1 MHLAYWISNRKTNPT
16 KYLDNW
22 SSKKKR
28 TKTLFLPSLSSSIS
42 TKLEWLLYF
51 NSSRKIRRLH
61 PSQQLQK
68 NQKQNLQ
75 NLFLSLWVSIS
86 SSRNKKSFSPSLA
99 LPLFAEKKIR
109 NKAALSSFVTTEQ
122 QQKQREDLWLF
133 ILLKPTAK
141 DPLKI

>member
-1 MHLAYWISNRKTNPT
+1 MKKIEGMHENWY
-16 KYLDNW
+16 NW

-28 TKTLFLPSLSSSIS
+28 TKTLFLPCLSSSVS
-42 TKLEWLLYF
+42 AKVEWVLYF

-109 NKAALSSFVTTEQ
+109 NKASLFLCNSKTPTKTKRRTLALLSLETHGQRSS
-122 QQKQREDLWLF
+122 RN
-133 ILLKPTAK
+133 
-141 DPLKI
+141 